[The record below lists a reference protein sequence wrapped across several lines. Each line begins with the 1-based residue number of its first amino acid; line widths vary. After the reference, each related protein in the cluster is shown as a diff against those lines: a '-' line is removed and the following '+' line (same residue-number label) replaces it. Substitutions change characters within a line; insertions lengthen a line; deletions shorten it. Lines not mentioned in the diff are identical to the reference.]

1 MDRTRQVSSLLWL
14 TTRCCSW
21 MEVGEGGVNKD
32 PNRTRQCAYVSIY
45 IFSPVRTIGVEWAI
59 FLSGGSPTWQLLD
72 GGGDFF
78 FFPPSEGGKK
88 KYESRALSSRWFA
101 PVRRLLVFRLAARRL
116 QFTVA
121 TGRAARNISRSTPD
135 SWPTLGINLL
145 PHPPH
150 FFSLC
155 RRRCLSCRPSRLRRR
170 PSGTI
175 GVCPKSRPLLPV
187 TEIFPFVAD
196 SENAGYAMS
205 KWETRLKDSQHKMTS
220 AIC

>member
-1 MDRTRQVSSLLWL
+1 MRLCIYIYFLSCSNYRGWVSHFFVRWVSYLTAFRRWWGLFFLSSLRGW
-14 TTRCCSW
+14 
-21 MEVGEGGVNKD
+21 
-32 PNRTRQCAYVSIY
+32 
-45 IFSPVRTIGVEWAI
+45 
-59 FLSGGSPTWQLLD
+59 
-72 GGGDFF
+72 
-78 FFPPSEGGKK
+78 KK